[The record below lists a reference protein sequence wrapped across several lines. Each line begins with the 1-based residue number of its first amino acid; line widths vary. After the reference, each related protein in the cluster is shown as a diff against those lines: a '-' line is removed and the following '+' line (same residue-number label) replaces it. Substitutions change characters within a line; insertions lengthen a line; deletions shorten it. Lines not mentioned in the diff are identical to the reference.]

1 MDYLRTLGSAAV
13 SSLVQ
18 KSGLTLP
25 FSLGPKVTSFENK
38 TIWSLYDGTKR
49 DDGSQVSIFEF
60 EANTPAKRN
69 LLPLAKNAVRKLRTV
84 RHPDV
89 LKFMDAV
96 ETDTTI
102 HIMTERVR
110 PLGTAIQDWQS
121 KGAQER
127 EAWLVWGLHRVSVA
141 LAFLNESASST
152 HGNVRVD
159 SIFISSSGEWKLGGF
174 DVLSNPKDDA
184 AILYTLGGMVPDA
197 SLYSSPEVKKG
208 GYSAL
213 KELPVAAADAYGL
226 GLLIHY
232 AFNPNHGSPA
242 TAQPPHPPPTTAS
255 KGAIPTSIFPAYKKL
270 LNPNPKA
277 RLTPA
282 HFLELGMSQ
291 TAGDGS
297 GFFANNQ
304 LVKVC
309 AGLDN
314 FNLASEG
321 EKASL
326 LKTLKESAAS
336 FPTEFASYRVLPA
349 LISALEFGGASAATI
364 LPLVLQFGKNVPP
377 EDYSTVILVHLV
389 KLYAS
394 PDRGTRMALLDHLP
408 EYADK
413 LDKKTVVDKIWPN
426 LQTGFTDTVA
436 IIREATVKSI
446 ILLSDKFNERIMNN
460 DLLRH
465 LARMQSDPE
474 ASIRTNTCILI
485 GRLGPSLGYN
495 TKRKVLVPAF
505 ARALKDPFV
514 HARVAGL
521 MAFMA
526 TIDCFD
532 IEDIATKVI
541 PSMAFTMIDKEKLVR
556 DQAFKAMELFMKKL
570 EEHAATMPESAPVET
585 EILPGSALPL
595 NGATSNTL
603 VNTAAGAAGALAGW
617 AISSIGKKLAA
628 GDLQTTM
635 ASAAGASIDRPT
647 SAPAPLGANG
657 MGSLNGS
664 ANALF
669 ATTAPPPLTST
680 FSSPTTVPT
689 RSTTTAAGSSKSKGM
704 QLGATKV
711 PTSVPSIPDWA
722 EEAAAEIESSQGTN
736 PWGNDDLMDVN
747 ADEDDW
753 SAFETAPAPVAQA
766 SGLGFGS
773 IPMQSSTSSAATAD
787 PWAAPASNNAPSS
800 NEWGSPHATLAPQPS
815 RTSSGPRMGIST
827 PLASPRPSSIARSPT
842 PSDSGKAEPASTSH
856 STAGM
861 SKEEKAAEMARRK
874 EERRQ
879 RIAALKEQKKH
890 AAETKT

>member
-25 FSLGPKVTSFENK
+25 FSLGSKVTSFENR

-49 DDGSQVSIFEF
+49 EDGSAVSVFEF
-60 EANTPAKRN
+60 EANTPAKKN

-89 LKFMDAV
+89 LKFMEVV

-110 PLGTAIQDWQS
+110 PLGPAIHEWQT
-121 KGAQER
+121 KGALER
-127 EAWLVWGLHRVSVA
+127 EAWLIWGLHRISVS
-141 LAFLNESASST
+141 LAFLNESAAST

-184 AILYTLGGMVPDA
+184 AVLYNLGSMLPDA
-197 SLYSSPEVKKG
+197 STFSPPEVKKG
-208 GYSAL
+208 GFSAL
-213 KELPVAAADAYGL
+213 KELPPAAADAYGL
-226 GLLIHY
+226 GLLIHF
-232 AFNPNHGSPA
+232 AFNANQGPPA
-242 TAQPPHPPPTTAS
+242 TAQPPHPPPTAAS
-255 KGAIPTSIFPAYKKL
+255 RGAIPTTIFPAYKKL

-277 RLTPA
+277 RLSPA

-291 TAGDGS
+291 TAGEGS
-297 GFFANNQ
+297 GFFASNR

-309 AGLDN
+309 AGLDG
-314 FNLASEG
+314 FNVASEG

-326 LKTLKESAAS
+326 LKTLKESASS
-336 FPTEFASYRVLPA
+336 FPTEFTSYRVLPA
-349 LISALEFGGASAATI
+349 LISALDFGGASAATI

-377 EDYSTVILVHLV
+377 EDYPNVILTHLV
-389 KLYAS
+389 KLYTS

-436 IIREATVKSI
+436 LIREATVKSI

-465 LARMQSDPE
+465 LARMQADPE

-526 TIDCFD
+526 TIECFD
-532 IEDIATKVI
+532 VEEMATKVI
-541 PSMAFTMIDKEKLVR
+541 PNIAFTMIDKEKLVR
-556 DQAFKAMELFMKKL
+556 DQAFKAMELFMKKV
-570 EEHAATMPESAPVET
+570 EEHAATMPETAAPET
-585 EILPGSALPL
+585 ELIPGGMLPL
-595 NGATSNTL
+595 NATSNTL
-603 VNTAAGAAGALAGW
+603 VNNAAGAAGALAGW

-635 ASAAGASIDRPT
+635 ASAAGAAIDRPT
-647 SAPAPLGANG
+647 SAPVPMGVNG
-657 MGSLNGS
+657 GLSGSLL
-664 ANALF
+664 AA
-669 ATTAPPPLTST
+669 AVPPPLTPT
-680 FSSPTTVPT
+680 FSSPTGVPT
-689 RSTTTAAGSSKSKGM
+689 RSLTTASAATSRSKGM

-711 PTSVPSIPDWA
+711 PSNISSIPDWA
-722 EEAAAEIESSQGTN
+722 EEAAAAVETQGAS

-753 SAFETAPAPVAQA
+753 SAFETAPIPSVQD
-766 SGLGFGS
+766 SGLGFGT
-773 IPMQSSTSSAATAD
+773 IGSTPTPD
-787 PWAAPASNNAPSS
+787 PWAAPAPVKPHSS
-800 NEWGSPHATLAPQPS
+800 SEWGSLHTTLAPKPS
-815 RTSSGPRMGIST
+815 RTSSSRVGVSS

-842 PSDSGKAEPASTSH
+842 PSDGGKGETAPAAPPH

-861 SKEEKAAEMARRK
+861 SKEDKAAEMARRK
-874 EERRQ
+874 EERRL

-890 AAETKT
+890 AGDSKT

>member
-18 KSGLTLP
+18 KSGLNLP
-25 FSLGPKVTSFENK
+25 FSLGPKVTSFENR

-49 DDGSQVSIFEF
+49 DDGTLVSVFEF
-60 EANTPAKRN
+60 EANTPAKKN
-69 LLPLAKNAVRKLRTV
+69 LLPLAKNGLRKLRTI

-89 LKFMDAV
+89 LKFMEVV

-110 PLGTAIQDWQS
+110 PLGPAITEWQS
-121 KGAQER
+121 KSVQER
-127 EAWLVWGLHRVSVA
+127 EAWLVWGLHRISVA
-141 LAFLNESASST
+141 LAFLNDSATST

-159 SIFISSSGEWKLGGF
+159 SVFISASGEWKLGGF

-184 AILYTLGGMVPDA
+184 AVLYTMGGMLPDA
-197 SLYSSPEVKKG
+197 STYSSPEVKKG
-208 GYSAL
+208 GYSVL
-213 KELPVAAADAYGL
+213 KELPTAAADAYGL
-226 GLLIHY
+226 GLLIHFT
-232 AFNPNHGSPA
+232 FNPNHTLPA
-242 TAQPPHPPPTTAS
+242 TAQPPHPPPTAAS
-255 KGAIPTSIFPAYKKL
+255 RGTIPTSIFPAYKKL

-297 GFFANNQ
+297 GFFATNR

-314 FNLASEG
+314 FNLASES

-326 LKTLKESAAS
+326 LKSLKESANS
-336 FPTEFASYRVLPA
+336 FPTEFASYKVLPA
-349 LISALEFGGASAATI
+349 LISALEFGGASAAAI
-364 LPLVLQFGKNVPP
+364 VPLVLQFGKGVSP
-377 EDYSTVILVHLV
+377 EDYPSVILTHLV

-394 PDRGTRMALLDHLP
+394 PDRGTRMALLEHLS

-413 LDKKTVVDKIWPN
+413 LDKKTVCDKIWPN
-426 LQTGFTDTVA
+426 LQTGFSDTVA

-446 ILLSDKFNERIMNN
+446 ILLSDKFNDRIMNN

-465 LARMQSDPE
+465 LARMQADPE

-514 HARVAGL
+514 HCRVAGL
-521 MAFMA
+521 MALMA
-526 TIDCFD
+526 TMDCFD
-532 IEDIATKVI
+532 IEDIASKVI
-541 PSMAFTMIDKEKLVR
+541 PSMAFTLVDKEKLVR
-556 DQAFKAMELFMKKL
+556 DQAFKAMELFVKKL
-570 EEHAATMPESAPVET
+570 EEHVATMPETAPVEN
-585 EILPGSALPL
+585 EMPQVQINGSSPNA
-595 NGATSNTL
+595 L
-603 VNTAAGAAGALAGW
+603 VNSAAGLATP
-617 AISSIGKKLAA
+617 SPPRSFQLAA
-628 GDLQTTM
+628 GDLQTSM
-635 ASAAGASIDRPT
+635 ASSIGPSIDRPT
-647 SAPAPLGANG
+647 SAPA
-657 MGSLNGS
+657 
-664 ANALF
+664 ANAAL
-669 ATTAPPPLTST
+669 AGNTLLLPSTSVLSNGPPPLTPT
-680 FSSPTTVPT
+680 LSSNSGPT
-689 RSTTTAAGSSKSKGM
+689 RSLTSPSKSKGM

-711 PTSVPSIPDWA
+711 LSSAPSIPDWA
-722 EEAAAEIESSQGTN
+722 EEAAAEVETSPHAN

-753 SAFETAPAPVAQA
+753 SAFETAPAPSTVPDDF
-766 SGLGFGS
+766 GFGNIHS
-773 IPMQSSTSSAATAD
+773 HAPVAD
-787 PWAAPASNNAPSS
+787 PWDVPAPAPK
-800 NEWGSPHATLAPQPS
+800 PPVAPQPTRPTTAHRPAVHS
-815 RTSSGPRMGIST
+815 
-827 PLASPRPSSIARSPT
+827 PLAHPRPASSTRSVT
-842 PSDSGKAEPASTSH
+842 PSESKPEAAHAHPVSTAH

-861 SKEEKAAEMARRK
+861 TKEEKAAELARRK

-890 AAETKT
+890 AADK

>member
-18 KSGLTLP
+18 KSGLNLP
-25 FSLGPKVTSFENK
+25 FSLGSKVSSFENR
-38 TIWSLYDGTKR
+38 TIWSLYDATKR
-49 DDGSQVSIFEF
+49 DDSSPVSVFEF

-69 LLPLAKNAVRKLRTV
+69 VLPLAKNAVRKLRTI

-89 LKFMDAV
+89 LKFMDVV
-96 ETDTTI
+96 ETDTSI

-110 PLGTAIQDWQS
+110 PLGPAIQEWQS
-121 KGAQER
+121 KTAPER

-141 LAFLNESASST
+141 LTFLNESASST

-159 SIFISSSGEWKLGGF
+159 SVFISSSGEWKLGGF

-184 AILYTLGGMVPDA
+184 AVLYTLGGTLPDA
-197 SLYSSPEVKKG
+197 TTYSAPEVKKG

-213 KELPVAAADAYGL
+213 KELPPAAADGYGL
-226 GLLIHY
+226 GLLIHF
-232 AFNPNHGSPA
+232 AFNASHGLPA
-242 TAQPPHPPPTTAS
+242 TAQSPHPPPTAAS
-255 KGAIPTSIFPAYKKL
+255 RGAIPTSIFPAYKKL

-326 LKTLKESAAS
+326 LKTLKDSAAS

-377 EDYSTVILVHLV
+377 DDYPNVILTHLV
-389 KLYAS
+389 KLYTS
-394 PDRGTRMALLDHLP
+394 PDRGTRMALLDHLL

-436 IIREATVKSI
+436 LIREATVKSI

-465 LARMQSDPE
+465 LARMQADPE

-526 TIDCFD
+526 TLDCFD

-541 PSMAFTMIDKEKLVR
+541 PSMAFTMVDKEKLVR

-570 EEHAATMPESAPVET
+570 EEHAATMPETAGP
-585 EILPGSALPL
+585 EIEIIPGSSLTL
-595 NGATSNTL
+595 NGGSSNNTL
-603 VNTAAGAAGALAGW
+603 VNSAAGAAGALAGW

-628 GDLQTTM
+628 GDLQSQM
-635 ASAAGASIDRPT
+635 ASVGASIDRPT
-647 SAPAPLGANG
+647 SAPAPLNAKLAVGAG
-657 MGSLNGS
+657 TVGSGIP
-664 ANALF
+664 
-669 ATTAPPPLTST
+669 TASPAAFPLTPT
-680 FSSPTTVPT
+680 FSSSGNVPT
-689 RSTTTAAGSSKSKGM
+689 RSLTSTGGTTSKSKGM

-711 PTSVPSIPDWA
+711 PTSASIPDWA
-722 EEAAAEIESSQGTN
+722 EEAAAEIDTPRGSN

-753 SAFETAPAPVAQA
+753 SEC
-766 SGLGFGS
+766 SWYG
-773 IPMQSSTSSAATAD
+773 
-787 PWAAPASNNAPSS
+787 
-800 NEWGSPHATLAPQPS
+800 
-815 RTSSGPRMGIST
+815 
-827 PLASPRPSSIARSPT
+827 
-842 PSDSGKAEPASTSH
+842 
-856 STAGM
+856 
-861 SKEEKAAEMARRK
+861 
-874 EERRQ
+874 
-879 RIAALKEQKKH
+879 
-890 AAETKT
+890 

>member
-1 MDYLRTLGSAAV
+1 MDYLRTLGNAAV

-18 KSGLTLP
+18 KSGLNLP
-25 FSLGPKVTSFENK
+25 FSLGPKVTSFENR

-49 DDGSQVSIFEF
+49 DDGTLVSVFEF
-60 EANTPAKRN
+60 DATAPAKKN
-69 LLPLAKNAVRKLRTV
+69 LLPLAKNGLRKLRTI

-89 LKFMDAV
+89 LKFMEVV

-110 PLGTAIQDWQS
+110 PLGPAITEWQS
-121 KGAQER
+121 KSVQER
-127 EAWLVWGLHRVSVA
+127 EAWLVWGLHRISIA
-141 LAFLNESASST
+141 LAFLNDSASST

-159 SIFISSSGEWKLGGF
+159 SVFISASGEWKLGGF

-184 AILYTLGGMVPDA
+184 AVLYTMGGMLPDA
-197 SLYSSPEVKKG
+197 STYSSPEVKKG
-208 GYSAL
+208 GYSVL
-213 KELPVAAADAYGL
+213 KELPTAAADAYGL
-226 GLLIHY
+226 GLLIHF
-232 AFNPNHGSPA
+232 AFNPNHTLPA
-242 TAQPPHPPPTTAS
+242 AAQPPHPPPTAAS
-255 KGAIPTSIFPAYKKL
+255 RGTIPTSIFPAYKKL

-291 TAGDGS
+291 TAGEGS
-297 GFFANNQ
+297 GFFATNR

-314 FNLASEG
+314 FNLASEA

-326 LKTLKESAAS
+326 LKSLKESANS
-336 FPTEFASYRVLPA
+336 FPSEFASYKVLPA
-349 LISALEFGGASAATI
+349 LISALEFGGASAAAI
-364 LPLVLQFGKNVPP
+364 LPLVLQFGKGVSP
-377 EDYSTVILVHLV
+377 EDYPSVILTHLV

-413 LDKKTVVDKIWPN
+413 LDKKTVCDKIWPN
-426 LQTGFTDTVA
+426 LQTGFSDTVA

-465 LARMQSDPE
+465 LARMQADPE

-485 GRLGPSLGYN
+485 GRLGPLLGYN

-521 MAFMA
+521 MALMA
-526 TIDCFD
+526 TMDCFD
-532 IEDIATKVI
+532 IEDIASKVI
-541 PSMAFTMIDKEKLVR
+541 PSMAFTLIDKEKLVR
-556 DQAFKAMELFMKKL
+556 DQAFKAMELFVKKL
-570 EEHAATMPESAPVET
+570 EEHAAIMPETAPAEN
-585 EILPGSALPL
+585 EIPQVQINGSSPNA
-595 NGATSNTL
+595 L
-603 VNTAAGAAGALAGW
+603 VNSAAGAAGALAGW
-617 AISSIGKKLAA
+617 AITSLGKKLAT
-628 GDLQTTM
+628 GDLQTSMT
-635 ASAAGASIDRPT
+635 SAIGASIDRPT
-647 SAPAPLGANG
+647 SAPA
-657 MGSLNGS
+657 
-664 ANALF
+664 ANAAL
-669 ATTAPPPLTST
+669 AGNTLTLSSTSDSSSGPPPLTPT
-680 FSSPTTVPT
+680 LSSNSGPT
-689 RSTTTAAGSSKSKGM
+689 RSLTSPSKGKGM

-711 PTSVPSIPDWA
+711 LSHVPAIPDWA
-722 EEAAAEIESSQGTN
+722 EEAAAEIETSPSAN

-753 SAFETAPAPVAQA
+753 SAFETAPAPSTAPDDF
-766 SGLGFGS
+766 GFGNVH
-773 IPMQSSTSSAATAD
+773 ADAVVAD
-787 PWAAPASNNAPSS
+787 PWDTQAPASNPPIAPK
-800 NEWGSPHATLAPQPS
+800 PTRPTPAHRPS
-815 RTSSGPRMGIST
+815 VPS
-827 PLASPRPSSIARSPT
+827 PLASPRPGSGARSIT
-842 PSDSGKAEPASTSH
+842 PSENKGEAAHPASAGH
-856 STAGM
+856 STTGM

-890 AAETKT
+890 AADK